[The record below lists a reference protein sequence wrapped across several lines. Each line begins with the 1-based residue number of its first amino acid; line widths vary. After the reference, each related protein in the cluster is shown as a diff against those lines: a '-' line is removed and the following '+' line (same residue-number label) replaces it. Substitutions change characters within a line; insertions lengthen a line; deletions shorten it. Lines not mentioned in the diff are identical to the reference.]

1 MQRCSAG
8 SCMTQYGHSHP
19 GQWIFDKVGHTFVG
33 WRRWVLFP
41 RIKEIVWWWWL
52 RVDRGLLRREGEGV
66 CWAVLASST
75 DQHNDSLTVRQLEDP
90 TPQRYLYIASRSWRE
105 RSTASLENM
114 TGSTSCVLKL
124 RWMILSPVFNAN
136 YHREFLS
143 HTLHNGF
150 SETGDLTYPRIRR

>member
-8 SCMTQYGHSHP
+8 SCMTQYGHSHA

-33 WRRWVLFP
+33 WQRWVLFL
-41 RIKEIVWWWWL
+41 RIKEIVWWWL
-52 RVDRGLLRREGEGV
+52 RADRELLRRGEGV
-66 CWAVLASST
+66 CWSVLASST

-90 TPQRYLYIASRSWRE
+90 TSQRYLYIVSRSWRE
-105 RSTASLENM
+105 RSTASLEKNM
-114 TGSTSCVLKL
+114 RGSTSCVLKL

-136 YHREFLS
+136 YHRAFLS

-150 SETGDLTYPRIRR
+150 SETGDLTYPRIRH